1 MQVFF
6 LVALGFA
13 LLGVM
18 FALQNIVPVRVTFLT
33 WTFEGS
39 LALVLFVALIVGA
52 LVSSLVSIPTIL
64 KGRWAVNG
72 LKKQIAPLEVE
83 RADSKPQPARPAPT
97 SARAMDGS
105 VAGPPAG
112 PDGVRHALEM
122 T

>member
-6 LVALGFA
+6 LIALGFA
-13 LLGVM
+13 LLGIM
-18 FALQNIVPVRVTFLT
+18 FALQNIVPVRVAFLT

-72 LKKQIAPLEVE
+72 LKKQITQLEAE
-83 RADSKPQPARPAPT
+83 LADSKRAHSTAMSASALGAGSVVSP
-97 SARAMDGS
+97 SARS
-105 VAGPPAG
+105 
-112 PDGVRHALEM
+112 
-122 T
+122 

>member
-72 LKKQIAPLEVE
+72 LKKQIAQLEVE
-83 RADSKPQPARPAPT
+83 LADSKRLPAPT
-97 SARAMDGS
+97 SASAMGAGS
-105 VAGPPAG
+105 VAGSPAG
-112 PDGVRHALEM
+112 PDGLVKPSK
-122 T
+122 